1 MKKIII
7 ISAILLNSLAAIAQQ
22 VSAGAA
28 FMTYKGDL
36 NPSRSN
42 NPFSWKPAYSFAL
55 EKRILNE
62 KADVSLGIVSGNI
75 MYVEQNININ
85 RNFKTNILQP
95 EISFRYILAN
105 EKLNARPY
113 LGAGVAYALYKTY
126 YDLADENSNLYFYW
140 SDGSIRDREE
150 LPGNTAEAKTL
161 YQDYKYETF
170 SGNEGGA
177 LLFPLTAGALLRTGN
192 KTEINMYF
200 RYCLSTT
207 DQLDSYV
214 ITSKKDRLYLVGASF
229 IFRFDKKSYLYEENK
244 NYRNVNHKALS
255 SEDADKDGVID
266 FDDACPNTS
275 NGVKVDAKGCPVD
288 SDADRVPDYL
298 DEEPNTTQGIKVDAK
313 GRTLNEDVILIK
325 NLLYNDKYS
334 DAVAHYKKVEGT
346 LSESYKKELKSL
358 LNLDR

>member
-1 MKKIII
+1 MKKLILIAIIL
-7 ISAILLNSLAAIAQQ
+7 ISSLAIFAQQ
-22 VSAGAA
+22 ISAGAA

-42 NPFSWKPAYSFAL
+42 NPFSWKPAYSFAA

-62 KADVSLGIVSGNI
+62 KADISLGIVSGTI
-75 MYVEQNININ
+75 MYAEQSIKIN

-113 LGAGVAYALYKTY
+113 IGAGVAYAIYKTY

-150 LPGNTAEAKTL
+150 LPGNIADAKTL
-161 YQDYKYETF
+161 YQDYQFETF

-177 LLFPLTAGALLRTGN
+177 ILFPLTAGALLRTGN

-244 NYRNVNHKALS
+244 NYRNVNHKAIS

-266 FDDACPNTS
+266 FDDACPNTP
-275 NGVKVDAKGCPVD
+275 NGVKVDGKGCPID
-288 SDADRVPDYL
+288 TDADGVPDYL
-298 DEEPNTTQGIKVDAK
+298 DEEPNTATGEKVDAK

-325 NLLYNDKYS
+325 NLLYNEKHS
-334 DAVAHYKKVEGT
+334 EAVAHFNKVENT
-346 LSESYKKELKSL
+346 LSESFKKELRQL
-358 LNLDR
+358 LNLD